1 MSADIVLSDWGQGC
15 SGLIT
20 PLSPSPSHSPRY
32 PLPSEPPLLFVRLSA
47 GQSSVFPSS
56 SELKPVI
63 AGPLLLLNCRIY
75 SKSAQVHKCTC
86 SSAPS
91 SAYNPA
97 LSTIPSIIHAMPRI
111 ICALLG
117 IIICALC
124 TVEYNNLCTSEYN
137 NPPRDKDR
145 TEPCNLLAGSAAAH

>member
-1 MSADIVLSDWGQGC
+1 MLWSDH
-15 SGLIT
+15 
-20 PLSPSPSHSPRY
+20 P
-32 PLPSEPPLLFVRLSA
+32 PLPITFSFPTLSFALRATVIVCPVVSRTKLSLSLIILAQTSDSGATSTSTVRVHNCTALH
-47 GQSSVFPSS
+47 
-56 SELKPVI
+56 I
-63 AGPLLLLNCRIY
+63 LLL
-75 SKSAQVHKCTC
+75 HCTC

>member
-1 MSADIVLSDWGQGC
+1 MLWSDH
-15 SGLIT
+15 
-20 PLSPSPSHSPRY
+20 PPSPHH
-32 PLPSEPPLLFVRLSA
+32 LLIPHLILCRLRATVIVCPVVSRTKLSLSLIIPAQTSDSGATSTSTVR
-47 GQSSVFPSS
+47 VHNCT
-56 SELKPVI
+56 I
-63 AGPLLLLNCRIY
+63 A
-75 SKSAQVHKCTC
+75 QCTC

-97 LSTIPSIIHAMPRI
+97 LSTIPSIIHAMPHI
-111 ICALLG
+111 ICALLC

-145 TEPCNLLAGSAAAH
+145 TEPCNLLAGSAAAAAH

>member
-1 MSADIVLSDWGQGC
+1 MLWSDHPPITFSFPTLSFALRATVIVCPVVSRTKLSLSLIIRAQTSD
-15 SGLIT
+15 SGAT
-20 PLSPSPSHSPRY
+20 STST
-32 PLPSEPPLLFVRLSA
+32 VR
-47 GQSSVFPSS
+47 
-56 SELKPVI
+56 
-63 AGPLLLLNCRIY
+63 
-75 SKSAQVHKCTC
+75 VHKCTC

-111 ICALLG
+111 ICALLC

-145 TEPCNLLAGSAAAH
+145 TEPCNLLAGSAAAAAH

>member
-1 MSADIVLSDWGQGC
+1 MLWSDH
-15 SGLIT
+15 
-20 PLSPSPSHSPRY
+20 PPSPHH
-32 PLPSEPPLLFVRLSA
+32 LLIPHLILCRLRATVIVCPVVSRTKLSLSLIIRAQTSDSGATSTSTVRVHNCTALH
-47 GQSSVFPSS
+47 
-56 SELKPVI
+56 I
-63 AGPLLLLNCRIY
+63 LLLHN
-75 SKSAQVHKCTC
+75 CTC

-124 TVEYNNLCTSEYN
+124 TDEYNKLCTGEYN